1 MAAANNQWKS
11 ANSIYE
17 FEALNID
24 GENVS
29 LEKYR
34 GHVCIIVNVASNW
47 GKTNVNYTQLQALYE
62 KYGESKGLK
71 ILGFPCNQFGNQEPG
86 SEAEIKEF
94 IKKFN
99 VQFDM
104 FSKINVNGDD
114 AHPLWKYLKNKQS
127 GFIGNFIKWN
137 FTKFLIN
144 KEGQPVKRYGPNVDP
159 NDMEKDFEKYW

>member
-1 MAAANNQWKS
+1 M
-11 ANSIYE
+11 
-17 FEALNID
+17 
-24 GENVS
+24 
-29 LEKYR
+29 
-34 GHVCIIVNVASNW
+34 
-47 GKTNVNYTQLQALYE
+47 YE